1 MDGDGHPLMLGK
13 LWLLIPLV
21 FLALFFFY
29 PLGAI
34 LQLSLL
40 PDGRPDLGGFERLVT
55 VGYLRGTLWFTVWQA
70 VLSTA
75 LTLALA
81 IPGAHVFA
89 RYEFPGKSALL
100 ALATLPFVLPTV
112 VVAVAFTALVGPRST
127 LNHWLMDIFSLEE
140 PPIRLQRTLTLIFIA
155 HVFYNYAIA
164 LRIISSF
171 WATQNQRI
179 QEAARMLGASP
190 LTVFRRVTLPLLM
203 PAIAAAGTLVYI
215 FSFTSFGV
223 ILLLGNARHAT
234 LEVEIYQQSLALFN
248 LPLAGALALAQLTAT
263 LLMMVVYTRL
273 QRHITQPLD
282 LASARTLTRKARDWR
297 ERAWIGVNLL
307 VISVLIFAPLVA
319 LVERAFTVGMDG
331 PSFRYFSELTKNP
344 RGSITFVPPI
354 EALGNSLQIALVA
367 TVCAVILGTLAAYLL
382 IQPGRWARWLDPIF
396 MLPLATSAVTL
407 GFGFIIALDEPP
419 LNLRDSFWIL
429 PIAHTLIGMPF
440 VVRAILPSLRGIPPS
455 MREAA
460 AVMGASDGVRWWR
473 IDLPLIARGLL
484 VGATFAFTISMGEFG
499 AAVFIAR
506 GREPTMPIVI
516 FRLLGEPGIVNFG
529 QALAMSALLMMVCAL
544 SFVLIERL
552 NRAVIGEF

>member
-1 MDGDGHPLMLGK
+1 MNKIGWVLLLLPLL
-13 LWLLIPLV
+13 

-29 PLGAI
+29 PLGSI
-34 LQLSLL
+34 LQLSLV
-40 PDGRPDLGGFERLVT
+40 PDGRLDLGGFERLVS
-55 VGYLRGTLWFTVWQA
+55 VNYLRGTLWFTIWQA
-70 VLSTA
+70 ALSTA

-89 RYEFPGKSALL
+89 RYQFPGKSALL
-100 ALATLPFVLPTV
+100 AIATLPFVLPTV

-127 LNHWLMDIFSLEE
+127 LNHLLMEVFNLDT

-179 QEAARMLGASP
+179 QEAARMLGAPP

-223 ILLLGNARHAT
+223 ILLLGDARHAT

-248 LPLAGALALAQLTAT
+248 LPLAGALSLAQLLAT
-263 LLMMVVYTRL
+263 LLLMIVYTRL
-273 QRHITQPLD
+273 QRHMTQPLD
-282 LASARTLTRKARDWR
+282 LAAARSLTKRPDGWR
-297 ERAWIGVNLL
+297 ERLWVGVNLL
-307 VISVLIFAPLVA
+307 VIAVLIFAPLVA

-331 PSFRYFSELTKNP
+331 PSLRYFSELTQNP

-354 EALGNSLQIALVA
+354 EALGNSLQIAALA
-367 TVCAVILGTLAAYLL
+367 TIFAVVLGTLAVYLL
-382 IQPGRWARWLDPIF
+382 TQPWARWLDPIF

-440 VVRAILPSLRGIPPS
+440 VVRSILPSLRGIQPS
-455 MREAA
+455 VREAA
-460 AVMGASDGVRWWR
+460 SIMGASAAKRWWH
-473 IDLPLIARGLL
+473 IDLPLIARSLL

-529 QALAMSALLMMVCAL
+529 QALAMSALLMGVCAL
-544 SFVLIERL
+544 GFLLIDML